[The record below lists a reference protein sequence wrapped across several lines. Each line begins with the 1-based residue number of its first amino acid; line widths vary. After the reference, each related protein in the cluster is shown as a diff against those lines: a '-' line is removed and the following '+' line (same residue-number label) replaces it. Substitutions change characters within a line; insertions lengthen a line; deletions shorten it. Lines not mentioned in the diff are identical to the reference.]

1 MANVFKHF
9 NEEKWNELR
18 THPYFES
25 YRTAIKK
32 AVDKHSKSDPPYVK
46 FTDIHR
52 YEVDGDREVFEKVYN
67 EYNHRLNTFFI
78 AYNLFG
84 NEEYL
89 DTLANLVWSICDFE
103 SWSIPAHVPEYRT
116 IAERRQNLD
125 LCSTIM
131 GSRLAQIVYF
141 LGDKL
146 PALVV
151 KRAKAEIRYRVIDSF
166 KEATTSRYWWLTA
179 VNNWPAVCAESVFE
193 TYLYVAE
200 KEEIDEQLP
209 RIIKCMDGYLS
220 GFAADGCCSEGHAYW
235 VYGFS
240 YFCIFAELLRDYTD
254 GKIDYFKN
262 PKVETIARFQENI
275 ILNEKESVSFSD
287 ATINFVCDTPLTH
300 FLKAEYPDLSTP
312 ATTACTNP
320 AMAAHCILW
329 QSPDLAASSIDLSV
343 PTSYKFEDTQW
354 FIYRSNAYSFCC
366 KAGHNDEMHNHND
379 VGSFMISK
387 GRGVTFCDPGR
398 GRYTKDY
405 FTEEKR
411 YEIVLCSSAGHC
423 VPIINGQYQKPLAN
437 KSNIYV
443 SEKDRYAFSMEGVYT
458 VDSLKSLTR
467 DFVCEEGGVLL
478 TDTFAFSEKP
488 ESIVERFVSMHPMS
502 EGASSIICEESE
514 MLFDK
519 ELYEVSFSSE
529 VVDRHGGKTDTV
541 YFVDLKVKNP
551 EKDMTLT
558 FKFV

>member
-1 MANVFKHF
+1 
-9 NEEKWNELR
+9 
-18 THPYFES
+18 
-25 YRTAIKK
+25 
-32 AVDKHSKSDPPYVK
+32 
-46 FTDIHR
+46 
-52 YEVDGDREVFEKVYN
+52 
-67 EYNHRLNTFFI
+67 
-78 AYNLFG
+78 
-84 NEEYL
+84 
-89 DTLANLVWSICDFE
+89 
-103 SWSIPAHVPEYRT
+103 
-116 IAERRQNLD
+116 
-125 LCSTIM
+125 
-131 GSRLAQIVYF
+131 
-141 LGDKL
+141 
-146 PALVV
+146 
-151 KRAKAEIRYRVIDSF
+151 
-166 KEATTSRYWWLTA
+166 
-179 VNNWPAVCAESVFE
+179 
-193 TYLYVAE
+193 
-200 KEEIDEQLP
+200 
-209 RIIKCMDGYLS
+209 
-220 GFAADGCCSEGHAYW
+220 
-235 VYGFS
+235 
-240 YFCIFAELLRDYTD
+240 
-254 GKIDYFKN
+254 
-262 PKVETIARFQENI
+262 
-275 ILNEKESVSFSD
+275 
-287 ATINFVCDTPLTH
+287 
-300 FLKAEYPDLSTP
+300 
-312 ATTACTNP
+312 
-320 AMAAHCILW
+320 
-329 QSPDLAASSIDLSV
+329 
-343 PTSYKFEDTQW
+343 
-354 FIYRSNAYSFCC
+354 
-366 KAGHNDEMHNHND
+366 
-379 VGSFMISK
+379 MISK

-541 YFVDLKVKNP
+541 YFADLKVKNP